1 MPFPHRVSHYLQMET
16 IALIAFPSEKK
27 KINKKDS
34 SIEPIFFHLASKKK
48 KKKKKEKN
56 SRSTIENRNTFLHIR
71 VHRLSRLQIT
81 EPHAIMEAATAR
93 NANKQSRGN
102 ASAPPPFPPSPSLSI
117 KMLNH
122 AFQGITL

>member
-1 MPFPHRVSHYLQMET
+1 MET
-16 IALIAFPSEKK
+16 IALIAFPPEKK
-27 KINKKDS
+27 KS
-34 SIEPIFFHLASKKK
+34 SSGFIEPIFFHRAFSKKK
-48 KKKKKEKN
+48 KKN

-102 ASAPPPFPPSPSLSI
+102 ASVPPPLPLSLSLSI

>member
-1 MPFPHRVSHYLQMET
+1 MET
-16 IALIAFPSEKK
+16 IALIAFPPEKK
-27 KINKKDS
+27 KFIRFYRTDILS
-34 SIEPIFFHLASKKK
+34 SRFFQKKK
-48 KKKKKEKN
+48 KKN

-102 ASAPPPFPPSPSLSI
+102 ASVPPPLPLSLS
-117 KMLNH
+117 LH
-122 AFQGITL
+122 

>member
-1 MPFPHRVSHYLQMET
+1 MPFPHRASHYLQMET
-16 IALIAFPSEKK
+16 IALIAFPPEKK
-27 KINKKDS
+27 KNS
-34 SIEPIFFHLASKKK
+34 SGFIEPIFFHRAFSKKK
-48 KKKKKEKN
+48 KKKN

-102 ASAPPPFPPSPSLSI
+102 ASVSPPLPLSLS
-117 KMLNH
+117 LH
-122 AFQGITL
+122 

>member
-1 MPFPHRVSHYLQMET
+1 MET
-16 IALIAFPSEKK
+16 IALIAFPPEKK
-27 KINKKDS
+27 KKFIRFYRTDILS
-34 SIEPIFFHLASKKK
+34 SRFFQKKK
-48 KKKKKEKN
+48 KKKN

-102 ASAPPPFPPSPSLSI
+102 ASVPPPLPLSLF
-117 KMLNH
+117 LH
-122 AFQGITL
+122 